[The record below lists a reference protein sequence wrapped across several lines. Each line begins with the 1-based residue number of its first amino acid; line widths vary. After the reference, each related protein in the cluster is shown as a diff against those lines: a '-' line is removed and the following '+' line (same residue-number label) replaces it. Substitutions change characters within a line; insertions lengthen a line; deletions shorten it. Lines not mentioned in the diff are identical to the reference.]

1 MTFRGA
7 KVLFKK
13 QKPRKIVTLVQIS
26 LQCEMS
32 EKRRISQQIKRRK
45 KD

>member
-7 KVLFKK
+7 KVLLKK
-13 QKPRKIVTLVQIS
+13 QKPRKIVTPVQIS

-32 EKRRISQQIKRRK
+32 EKRRIRQQIKRGK